1 MFWRTGDDKIA
12 LLFEKEKLNFTMIS
26 YAKKVL
32 FWVQAD
38 LCGSQPMTGHIDD
51 VIHPASDLVESVL
64 IPTKQLNH

>member
-38 LCGSQPMTGHIDD
+38 LCGS
-51 VIHPASDLVESVL
+51 
-64 IPTKQLNH
+64 